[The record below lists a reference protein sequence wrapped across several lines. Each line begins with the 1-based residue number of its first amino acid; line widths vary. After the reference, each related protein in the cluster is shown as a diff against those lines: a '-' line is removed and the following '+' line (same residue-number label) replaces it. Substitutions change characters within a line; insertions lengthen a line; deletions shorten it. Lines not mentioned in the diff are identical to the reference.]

1 MEYRK
6 GRNFLKID
14 LTDKFI
20 TWDKLESICK
30 RDLKNLN
37 TFIFNLHT
45 ILVGGGTFLIFLF
58 YWIGIRGSERLELLS
73 DGEGNGNPLQY
84 SCLENP
90 MDGGA

>member
-37 TFIFNLHT
+37 TFIL
-45 ILVGGGTFLIFLF
+45 FLIFT
-58 YWIGIRGSERLELLS
+58 LS
-73 DGEGNGNPLQY
+73 
-84 SCLENP
+84 
-90 MDGGA
+90 